1 MSSFIRNKL
10 QDLIL
15 VGSPRV
21 AFHPAIPYHR
31 QSLHPLI
38 KEHAQYVSYDNAIVN
53 GLIICKICR
62 QIFTHARWN
71 KRFIL
76 KHFQQIHH
84 LPSSEDPPSLPIPG
98 TILDKA
104 QPNET
109 KEALRKLEKAQA
121 NITPDPIEPNSAK
134 VAESIEAS
142 DPVPYEVIVID
153 DDISASLQAK
163 IHDSIPPIKKK
174 RGRKAKVTSDG
185 APAPAKKK
193 REKKGNESAQDV
205 LSKTRATKKKVLKNN
220 QPACDEC
227 TCSTY
232 LT

>member
-1 MSSFIRNKL
+1 MSAFIRNKL

-71 KRFIL
+71 KKFIL
-76 KHFQQIHH
+76 KHFQQNHH
-84 LPSSEDPPSLPIPG
+84 LPSSEDPPSLPAPAPL
-98 TILDKA
+98 LDKVH
-104 QPNET
+104 PNEP
-109 KEALRKLEKAQA
+109 KEALLKLDMSHPKS
-121 NITPDPIEPNSAK
+121 TPDIVDPISAK
-134 VAESIEAS
+134 VSESIEAN
-142 DPVPYEVIVID
+142 DPVPYEDIVID
-153 DDISASLQAK
+153 DDLSATLQAK
-163 IHDSIPPIKKK
+163 NHDSIPPTKKK
-174 RGRKAKVTSDG
+174 RGRKPKVRSDG

-193 REKKGNESAQDV
+193 REKKRDDSAQDV
-205 LSKTRATKKKVLKNN
+205 LGKKRATKKKVLKKNE
-220 QPACDEC
+220 PDCAEC

>member
-21 AFHPAIPYHR
+21 GFHPAIPYHR

-62 QIFTHARWN
+62 QIFTQARWN
-71 KRFIL
+71 KKFIL
-76 KHFQQIHH
+76 KHFQQNHH
-84 LPSSEDPPSLPIPG
+84 LPSSENQTSPPTREPIV
-98 TILDKA
+98 DKV

-109 KEALRKLEKAQA
+109 KEALPKLEKAQA
-121 NITPDPIEPNSAK
+121 NITPDPIEPISPK

-142 DPVPYEVIVID
+142 APVPM
-153 DDISASLQAK
+153 SSSLLMMIFQQVFK
-163 IHDSIPPIKKK
+163 LKFLI
-174 RGRKAKVTSDG
+174 RFL
-185 APAPAKKK
+185 
-193 REKKGNESAQDV
+193 
-205 LSKTRATKKKVLKNN
+205 LSKRNVTGNQRLDRIWLHFPLKRKEKRSENTLRKMGWVRR
-220 QPACDEC
+220 ELGKRK
-227 TCSTY
+227 Y
-232 LT
+232 